1 MPYWGCIG
9 GGSGHVHANKPV
21 LDALSDAGNGRV
33 GSFDPPSGH
42 DDWEGTA
49 PVSIHIAVARLA
61 AAFKNHVGTKVPVL
75 D

>member
-1 MPYWGCIG
+1 MPYFCTGG
-9 GGSGHVHANKPV
+9 GGSSHVHANKPV

-33 GSFDPPSGH
+33 GSFDPPPGH
-42 DDWEGTA
+42 DDWEGVA

-61 AAFKNHVGTKVPVL
+61 AAFKKHADMKVPVL